1 MRERIYGE
9 LTDQQDEALHKVYS
23 TSQHLLALINDILD
37 LSKIEAGKMPLNLE
51 IVHIPAVIEE
61 LSQTIRPMV
70 DNKGLDYEASV
81 EGTLPPLR
89 TDRTK
94 IKQVL
99 LNLVSNAIKFT
110 HQGKV
115 SVTAEPRPTGI
126 RIIVQD
132 TGIGIRPEHVGAI
145 FDDFRQLDQSHTREF
160 GGTGLG
166 LSITRKLLTLLG
178 GTIAVEST
186 YGAGSRFT
194 VDLPETRTEEGVRDG
209 SHAAA
214 EPGKAV
220 ANR

>member
-9 LTDQQDEALHKVYS
+9 LTTQQDEALHKVYS

-51 IVHIPAVIEE
+51 LVQLPAIIEE

-70 DNKGLDYEASV
+70 DHKGLSYEATV
-81 EGTLPPLR
+81 ARLLPPIR

-110 HQGKV
+110 HKGKV
-115 SVTAEPRPTGI
+115 SVAAEPRAGGV

-132 TGIGIRPEHVGAI
+132 TGIGIKAEHVGAI

-166 LSITRKLLTLLG
+166 LSITRKLLSLLG

-186 YGAGSRFT
+186 YGVGSRFT
-194 VDLPETRTEEGVRDG
+194 VDLPETRTDEGVRDG
-209 SHAAA
+209 PHAVP